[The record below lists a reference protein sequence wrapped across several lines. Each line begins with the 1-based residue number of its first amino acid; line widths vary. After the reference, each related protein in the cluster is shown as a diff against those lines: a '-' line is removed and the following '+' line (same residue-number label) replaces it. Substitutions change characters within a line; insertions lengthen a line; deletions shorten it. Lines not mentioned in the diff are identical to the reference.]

1 MNHMRVF
8 VPNYPPPPF
17 HSEHSD
23 IAPNTSATAATTQ
36 RSNLYKERLQNYI
49 KSRKT
54 QASPLISS
62 ERPVKSPKLCDV
74 STELSRCYSLIDKI
88 NEEIKVLSRSASSMT
103 NHQWVNRISDLK
115 MATNDLSTTCSNY
128 QDTNLLSEVKFL
140 AEKRL
145 KKRHRIKK
153 RKAETKAFKA
163 YEAKNRELKHQKIDL
178 WLEKNA
184 EEIRENRRQIENKQ
198 RAEEI
203 LMEVKSRKN
212 EAEKYLLVLD
222 SLKTLYRIRNRDR
235 PSGVSGEAEFNR
247 EIEDLKQI
255 WLDAS
260 KRYAAEE
267 KRLGKFLPSSNH
279 WVEWRD
285 VVFGEPTKEDIL
297 FALKKK
303 DNGLNQLIKIRS
315 IWDQCIVSDDN
326 PFGSSVPFGWVISN
340 QNPSDEWKTY
350 VKND

>member
-1 MNHMRVF
+1 MRVF

-17 HSEHSD
+17 LSENSD
-23 IAPNTSATAATTQ
+23 IAPNTFESVTAATAQ
-36 RSNLYKERLQNYI
+36 SSNLYRERLQNYI

-54 QASPLISS
+54 PASPHISG
-62 ERPVKSPKLCDV
+62 ERPVKTLKLCDV
-74 STELSRCYSLIDKI
+74 SRELSHCYSLIDKI
-88 NEEIKVLSRSASSMT
+88 NEEIQVLSRSAPSMT
-103 NHQWVNRISDLK
+103 NHQWTNRISELK
-115 MATNDLSTTCSNY
+115 TETNDLSTICSNY
-128 QDTNLLSEVKFL
+128 NQDSLGEVKKL
-140 AEKRL
+140 VEKRL
-145 KKRHRIKK
+145 KKRHRIKQ
-153 RKAETKAFKA
+153 RKAETRAFKA
-163 YEAKNRELKHQKIDL
+163 YEAKNRQLKHQKIDL

-184 EEIRENRRQIENKQ
+184 EEIRENRHQIESKQ

-203 LMEVKSRKN
+203 LMECKSRKN
-212 EAEKYLLVLD
+212 EAEKNLLVLD
-222 SLKTLYRIRNRDR
+222 SLRTLYRIRNRDR
-235 PSGVSGEAEFNR
+235 PSNVSGEAEFNR
-247 EIEDLKQI
+247 EIEDLKRI

-260 KRYAAEE
+260 KEYASEE

-303 DNGLNQLIKIRS
+303 ENGLNQLIRIRNL
-315 IWDQCIVSDDN
+315 WDQCIVSDDN
-326 PFGSSVPFGWVISN
+326 PFGSSVPYGWVIPN